1 MANQEHNEKLYDL
14 SNLKEI
20 GGGSEDFV
28 RQMIILFLDQAATS
42 ISGMEKAVAEND
54 VALIKNLAHQL
65 KPSVDNFRIDDLSRW
80 IREIE
85 DLAENNPRSPTLSEK
100 ISQSNSLLRQV
111 MVQLENH
118 YDWSV

>member
-1 MANQEHNEKLYDL
+1 MDSQEHSEKLYDL
-14 SNLKEI
+14 SNLEEI
-20 GGGSEDFV
+20 SGGSEDFI

-42 ISGMEKAVAEND
+42 IAGMEKAVAEND
-54 VALIKNLAHQL
+54 ITLIKKLAHQL

-85 DLAENNPRSPTLSEK
+85 DLAENNPNSPTLAVK
-100 ISQSNSLLRQV
+100 ISQSNSLLRRV

-118 YDWSV
+118 FD

>member
-118 YDWSV
+118 YD